1 LLADTVKRGPSRLIE
16 ARKIGYGHPRTIVIS
31 ISTRL
36 TKNGMPD
43 RVLARWRNN
52 YLMRIQMKLIQSAFL
67 VTSLLAFNASAQPT
81 PPPPAPLTPSPST
94 NQAAPAPPAAN
105 RPMPMPPSANRPGPK
120 MPPGLMPSAPKT
132 PPVMP
137 DKDKLSYAIG
147 FGIGGQVK
155 KDKLD
160 VDVDTIATAMKDV
173 LADRPTRLNETEV
186 KEIMTQFQGAMRAKV
201 AADRE
206 KQMSEN
212 KAKGDDYLAKN
223 AKDPAVKTLPNGL
236 QYKVLK
242 DGAGAMPKPTDTVV
256 VGYKGSL
263 IDGTV
268 FDQKAVFTNKVTG
281 QTIKG
286 WTEILPL
293 MKTGS
298 KWEIVVPPD
307 LGYGARGYPP
317 KISPN
322 SVLIFELELLSIAA
336 PSATPS
342 APPAPS
348 VTSHPAPPTASTGAT
363 TTPVVSGQII
373 KVPSADELKKGA
385 KIEVITNAPQ

>member
-1 LLADTVKRGPSRLIE
+1 MNPTESD
-16 ARKIGYGHPRTIVIS
+16 KIQYGHGQANVIT

-43 RVLARWRNN
+43 WILARRRNN
-52 YLMRIQMKLIQSAFL
+52 YRMRIEMKLIQSAFL
-67 VTSLLAFNASAQPT
+67 ATSLLALNAYAQPAPPT
-81 PPPPAPLTPSPST
+81 GPAPGTNRPVPAPPPASHPMMPS
-94 NQAAPAPPAAN
+94 
-105 RPMPMPPSANRPGPK
+105 K
-120 MPPGLMPSAPKT
+120 PPGMMPGAPKGP

-147 FGIGGQVK
+147 FNIAGSVK
-155 KDKLD
+155 RDQLD

-173 LADRPTRLNETEV
+173 LGGKPTKLNEKEV
-186 KEIMTQFQGAMRAKV
+186 KDIMTQFQGAMRAKM

-206 KQMSEN
+206 KQSTEA
-212 KAKGDDYLAKN
+212 KAKGDEYLAKN
-223 AKDPAVKTLPNGL
+223 AKDPAVKTLPNGI

-242 DGAGAMPKPTDTVV
+242 EGTGDMPKTTDSVV

-268 FDQKAVFTNKVTG
+268 FDQNEHFPTPVTG
-281 QTIKG
+281 RTIKG
-286 WTEILPL
+286 WSEVLPL

-298 KWEIVVPPD
+298 KWEVVIPSD
-307 LGYGARGYPP
+307 LGYGTRGNQ
-317 KISPN
+317 KIPPN
-322 SVLIFELELLSIAA
+322 SVLIFEMELLSITAPPPASAKPAA
-336 PSATPS
+336 PTPAS
-342 APPAPS
+342 HAGLPPA
-348 VTSHPAPPTASTGAT
+348 TSGT

-385 KIEVITNAPQ
+385 KIEVITNVPNNP